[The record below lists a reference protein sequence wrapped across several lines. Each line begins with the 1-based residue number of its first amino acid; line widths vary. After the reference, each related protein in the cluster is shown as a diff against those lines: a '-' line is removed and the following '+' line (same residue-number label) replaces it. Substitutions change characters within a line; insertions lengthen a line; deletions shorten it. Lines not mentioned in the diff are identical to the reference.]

1 MLSSEL
7 EDALE
12 AILRRIPDA
21 GNRISK
27 DAMSETLPGDPARKD
42 TLLSELRTHG
52 YLSLEPDGQYM
63 LSEAGRALGEK
74 VILKHRTLECF
85 LTEMLGMDAGKA
97 SEEACRLEHEVS
109 DETITRLTTY
119 IENPR
124 LPCGRGGRRRAFR
137 HAECG
142 GMHTILDFPEGS
154 MLKVLVVRGAGAYR
168 RLLDLGIIPGEIL
181 ELRRKLR
188 NESIVV
194 KVKGCDVAL
203 SPEIARGIV
212 VELLP

>member
-1 MLSSEL
+1 MLSSAL

-12 AILRRIPDA
+12 AILHRVPDA
-21 GNRISK
+21 GNRISE
-27 DAMSETLPGDPARKD
+27 DVIRETLPGDPASKD
-42 TLLSELRTHG
+42 ALLSELLING
-52 YLSLEPDGQYM
+52 YLRLEPEGQYV
-63 LSEAGRALGEK
+63 LTEAGRVLGHK

-85 LTEMLGMDAGKA
+85 LTEMLGMDAEKA
-97 SEEACRLEHEVS
+97 SKEACRLEHEVS
-109 DETITRLTTY
+109 DETITRLKTY
-119 IENPR
+119 IQNPHV
-124 LPCGRGGRRRAFR
+124 PCGRGWRRRGFR

-154 MLKVLVVRGAGAYR
+154 RLKVLVVRGAGAYR
-168 RLLDLGIIPGEIL
+168 RLIDLGIIPGEIL

-212 VELLP
+212 VELLV